1 MTPTKPYD
9 LLGGAEGVRRLVNVF
24 YDIVERDPA
33 AKPLLQMHLENSGL
47 AHAREEQYLF
57 LSGFLGGP
65 QLYFEH
71 HGHANVK
78 LPHAHLKITGI
89 ERDAWLSCMDKALK
103 KVGTGTGTHDHLMMV
118 FGRVAEALR
127 KT

>member
-1 MTPTKPYD
+1 MTSKKPYD

-24 YDIVERDPA
+24 YDIVEHDPA
-33 AKPLLQMHLENSGL
+33 ARPLLQMHLENSGL

-78 LPHAHLKITGI
+78 LPHAHLKITAV
-89 ERDAWLSCMDKALK
+89 ERDVWLSCMDKALTQMGAAAP
-103 KVGTGTGTHDHLMMV
+103 VHAHLMTV
-118 FGRVAEALR
+118 FARVAEALR
-127 KT
+127 NT